1 MKSWTKTVL
10 KWVITLLIAG
20 ISLYLS
26 LKDIDF
32 SQLWAILKEANYEWA
47 LATIPIQLLSH
58 YIRAIRW
65 RTILKP
71 LMNPKSTLNLFSAVM
86 VGYFFNNLLP
96 RGGEFVRPYVYA
108 KREKVSYSS
117 VFATIIV
124 ERIID
129 LITLVLLFAL
139 AFYITREKIINALP
153 NEIDPNKLIYLSVAL
168 ILVMGLSF
176 WKKFVLESLRI
187 FIKPFSEKIHE
198 KILELYEKFIK
209 GFEIIKKP
217 SSYFRIS
224 LESILIWICYALP
237 MYITFFCF
245 DFQHTLDI
253 QLGDA
258 LLLVIVS
265 GIGVTI
271 APSPNGIGI
280 YHYVV
285 IVAMMNLYGIDKVS
299 ALAYATLNHALN
311 TFVQLFVGGVFFLR
325 ERKNTFLGSERLQ
338 NKIDIENRS
347 TLKASE

>member
-1 MKSWTKTVL
+1 MNRWIKTIL
-10 KWVITLLIAG
+10 KWVLTILIAG
-20 ISLYLS
+20 ISIYLS

-32 SQLWAILKEANYEWA
+32 SQLWVVLKKVKYEWA
-47 LATIPIQLLSH
+47 LTTIPIQLLSH

-96 RGGEFVRPYVYA
+96 RGGEFIRPYVYSR
-108 KREKVSYSS
+108 REKVSYSS

-129 LITLVLLFAL
+129 LLTLVLLFAL
-139 AFYITREKIINALP
+139 AFYITRDKIINAFP
-153 NEIDPNKLIYLSVAL
+153 DDIDPNKLIYFSIFL
-168 ILVMGLSF
+168 IMLMALSF
-176 WKKFVLESLRI
+176 WRRFVLFALKYL
-187 FIKPFSEKIHE
+187 IKPFSEKIYE
-198 KILELYEKFIK
+198 RVLELYDKFRQ

-217 SSYFRIS
+217 SSYFRIT
-224 LESILIWICYALP
+224 LESLSIWLCYALP

-245 DFQHTLDI
+245 DFHHAIDV

-285 IVAMMNLYGIDKVS
+285 IVAMMNLYGLDKVN
-299 ALAYATLNHALN
+299 ALAYATINHALN
-311 TFVQLFVGGVFFLR
+311 TFVQLFVGGIFFIR
-325 ERKNTFLGSERLQ
+325 ERKNTFPSSDLL
-338 NKIDIENRS
+338 NKNIANDNIS
-347 TLKASE
+347 PLKSS

>member
-1 MKSWTKTVL
+1 MNASLQTAL
-10 KWVITLLIAG
+10 KWLLTFLIAG
-20 ISLYLS
+20 VSLYLS

-32 SQLWAILKEANYEWA
+32 KQLWNILKDANYFWA
-47 LATIPIQLLSH
+47 LATIPIQLFSH

-71 LMNPKSTLNLFSAVM
+71 LMNPKSTINLFSAVM

-96 RGGEFVRPYVYA
+96 RGGEFIRPYVYS

-117 VFATIIV
+117 VFATIVV
-124 ERIID
+124 ERILD
-129 LITLVLLFAL
+129 LLTLVLLFAF

-153 NEIDPNKLIYLSVAL
+153 HDIDPNKLIYLSILL
-168 ILVMGLSF
+168 ILLMALSF
-176 WKKFVLESLRI
+176 WRSFVLKSLKI
-187 FIKPFSEKIHE
+187 FIKPFSNKLYNFVI
-198 KILELYEKFIK
+198 ELYEKFRM

-217 SSYFRIS
+217 SAYLRIS
-224 LESILIWICYALP
+224 AESLLIWFGYALP

-245 DFQHTLDI
+245 DFHHALDI

-285 IVAMMNLYGIDKVS
+285 IVAMMNLYGIDKVN
-299 ALAYATLNHALN
+299 ALAYATINHALN
-311 TFVQLFVGGVFFLR
+311 TFVQLFVGGIFFIR
-325 ERKNTFLGSERLQ
+325 ERENTFLN
-338 NKIDIENRS
+338 NKHLKNIPTAENS
-347 TLKASE
+347 N